1 MAEYTTISVSRTTKK
16 EIDRAGLELLG
27 LDASKV
33 AYNVILSQMASE
45 INNDEGDN

>member
-1 MAEYTTISVSRTTKK
+1 MTDYTTISVSKTTKK

-33 AYNVILSQMASE
+33 AYNVILSKMAAE
-45 INNDEGDN
+45 INEGDN